1 MAAAC
6 QNTIN
11 GQKWKALI
19 VGNKIILHWQ
29 NHKSNQ
35 AINILDLEKIMQ
47 SLRFKKY
54 LVFLIL
60 LFSYN
65 SFAESVKQMIDGN
78 AGSKLFAESF
88 GKFNEPW
95 AMTFLPNGNLL
106 VTEKSGTLKL
116 INMSDRSMAS
126 VKSIPKV
133 AYGGQGGFGDVIIHP
148 QYKDNQWIYLSY
160 IEEDNSGKKG
170 AVVVRARFL
179 PTLNRLELENI
190 EVIWKQSPKVSGS
203 GHYSHRL
210 AFSPDGIYS
219 LLPVIG
225 KK

>member
-1 MAAAC
+1 
-6 QNTIN
+6 
-11 GQKWKALI
+11 
-19 VGNKIILHWQ
+19 
-29 NHKSNQ
+29 
-35 AINILDLEKIMQ
+35 MQ

-179 PTLNRLELENI
+179 PTLNSSELKNI
-190 EVIWKQSPKVSGS
+190 KVIWKQIPKVSGS
-203 GHYSHRL
+203 GHYSH
-210 AFSPDGIYS
+210 D
-219 LLPVIG
+219 
-225 KK
+225 